1 MSNVHEKMWDRY
13 VENHPLNPGEEW
25 GSPAHW
31 ESTFSRFFYGVE
43 NWKRAIEIGAGAGKY
58 TKKVLDTAH
67 GCEIAAM
74 DVSKKFLDVLMN
86 AVTRHPYLTKEGRVR
101 VHPFHL
107 NYPAESTHCSPLKS
121 ICEKKDWPLET
132 VDAVYS
138 IDAMVHVEW
147 QIVVSYIQS
156 AYEVLRPGGPLIM
169 TVANGASA
177 RGFEHL
183 LSTVRNAYKG
193 NCEYDGKFHYSSPDL
208 VRAALAGYFNIEVMD
223 ERGRDIYFVA
233 TKQ

>member
-1 MSNVHEKMWDRY
+1 MNVHEKMWDRY
-13 VENHPLNPGEEW
+13 VENHPLNPGQEW
-25 GSPAHW
+25 GSPGHW
-31 ESTFSRFFYGVE
+31 ESIFSRFFYGVG

-58 TKKVLDTAH
+58 TKKVLDTSH
-67 GCEIAAM
+67 DCQIAAL
-74 DVSKKFLDVLMN
+74 DVSKKFLDVLMEN
-86 AVTRHPYLTKEGRVR
+86 VAKHPYLTPDVKVR
-101 VHPFHL
+101 VHPFYL
-107 NYPAESTHCSPLKS
+107 NYPAEESHCSPLRS

-156 AYEVLRPGGPLIM
+156 AYEVLRQGGVLIM

-177 RGFEHL
+177 QGFDYL
-183 LSTVRNAYKG
+183 LKTTRAAYKG
-193 NCEYDGKFHYSSPDL
+193 NCEYDGKFHFASPDL
-208 VRAALAGYFNIEVMD
+208 VRTALSGYFKIEFMD
-223 ERGRDIYFVA
+223 DRGRDIYFVA